1 MGLKKYDESEQ
12 KALEAKENLQKVEDS
27 SHEEKI
33 NAIIDENAKLES
45 EEAKLPLG
53 EIQRNLVKKING
65 LREDYLNKSKQAKKY
80 NYVFTAGLLA
90 VLVACFVL
98 ILVNNTTKW
107 GDWVLYVC
115 LGVAIVAL
123 IGSFI
128 YSKFSKGKLGEK
140 AQKYVDDLYLS
151 IDDYIYTDEK
161 FSKKDFL
168 PRTQMEDKVFMA
180 AHFYKNIKS
189 TKSRNFCSVEYN
201 GKNLV
206 SADLAGNIL
215 LKNRTCPMFLGK
227 IYVYQNNFT
236 EKDKVILFQLKGG
249 QLSKPLDD
257 IENLKLVEGN
267 DTYSIYS
274 NYDKVK
280 TILNQKVINELKG
293 FRIDK
298 TLIDVI
304 VSIREG
310 YTTIGIDYSDD
321 FMNIP
326 VEHEFSFSNVG
337 RTEKDL
343 NRILGIFDLLNK

>member
-1 MGLKKYDESEQ
+1 MGLKKYDESEK
-12 KALEAKENLQKVEDS
+12 KALEEQEVLKQKEDS

-33 NAIIDENAKLES
+33 NAIIDGNAKIES
-45 EEAKLPLG
+45 EESKLPLG
-53 EIQRNLVKKING
+53 EIQRNVVKKING
-65 LREDYLNKSKQAKKY
+65 LREEYLTQSKKSKKI
-80 NYVFTAGLLA
+80 NYIFTGGLLFI
-90 VLVACFVL
+90 LVACFAL

-115 LGVAIVAL
+115 LVVAVVAL
-123 IGSFI
+123 VGSFVF
-128 YSKFSKGKLGEK
+128 SKFSKNKLGEK
-140 AQKYVDDLYLS
+140 AQKYVDDLYIS
-151 IDDYIYTDEK
+151 IDEYMYSDEK

-180 AHFYKNIKS
+180 AHFYKNIKN

-227 IYVYQNNFT
+227 LYVYQNNFK

-249 QLSKPLDD
+249 QLSKPVDD
-257 IENLKLVEGN
+257 VDDLKLVEGN
-267 DTYSIYS
+267 DAYSIYS
-274 NYDKVK
+274 NYDKCK
-280 TILNQKVINELKG
+280 TILTQKVINELKG

-326 VEHEFSFSNVG
+326 VEHEFTFNNVR
-337 RTEKDL
+337 RTENDL
-343 NRILGIFDLLNK
+343 NRLLGIFDLLNK